1 MSRLATIGS
10 SKKKLSTI
18 ESRQN
23 PHRLIKHSLS
33 GKSKKKVMLGINVAL
48 IPTKLKTYTLHTNSL

>member
-48 IPTKLKTYTLHTNSL
+48 IPTKLKTYT